1 MMLCL
6 LKRKSKRNKLKNVT
20 AESTVRPIKKRCRS
34 NRNCSETISVRGQS
48 VSLSLYQ
55 SSERPQKGEK
65 CVFTRVQN
73 NLRKVKK
80 CVFARVQKE
89 KVGKCAVITSVQ
101 EGTLI
106 SREIVMNL
114 NEYTGSQT
122 DLVYNESKL
131 I

>member
-1 MMLCL
+1 MSLPEF
-6 LKRKSKRNKLKNVT
+6 KV
-20 AESTVRPIKKRCRS
+20 KRC
-34 NRNCSETISVRGQS
+34 
-48 VSLSLYQ
+48 LYQ
-55 SSERPQKGEK
+55 SSERPQKYKKVSKVKRCLTRVQRDFRNMKK
-65 CVFTRVQN
+65 CVFTS
-73 NLRKVKK
+73 
-80 CVFARVQKE
+80 VQKE

-106 SREIVMNL
+106 WREIVMNL